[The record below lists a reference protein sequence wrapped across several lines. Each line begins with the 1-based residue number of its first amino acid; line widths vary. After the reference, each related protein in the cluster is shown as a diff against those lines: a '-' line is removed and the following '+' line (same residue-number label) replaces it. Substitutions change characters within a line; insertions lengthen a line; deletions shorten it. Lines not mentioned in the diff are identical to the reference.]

1 MDAEC
6 RDDGCPNGGKM
17 RRIVAGDDRHG
28 GCVDAVLGVDFG
40 GGTAGEEVGGDQFEE
55 GLTEDFTE
63 EHSRDTFFKHLEA
76 RVNAVFIDFIVVAC
90 VLQDVELSNQNCP

>member
-40 GGTAGEEVGGDQFEE
+40 GGTSGEEVRRDHFEE
-55 GLTEDFTE
+55 GLTEDFAE

-76 RVNAVFIDFIVVAC
+76 GVDAVFIDFCVIGC
-90 VLQDVELSNQNCP
+90 VLHDVELYSQNHP